1 MIAKYDKELEE
12 IKSNIEKWKQK
23 IIDETKARED
33 PESLRSSKIEKIP
46 KLKSGIE
53 ALSKTAQA
61 FERTDPKKVE
71 DLQKRNKLA
80 KDSANRW
87 TDNLFEVKSWISDKN
102 PNLTGSE
109 LEQQFPVLKN
119 LDNLE

>member
-1 MIAKYDKELEE
+1 M
-12 IKSNIEKWKQK
+12 
-23 IIDETKARED
+23 
-33 PESLRSSKIEKIP
+33 RSSKIEKIP

-80 KDSANRW
+80 KDCANRW